1 METVMRYEILLVDD
15 DLLVRQVVAE
25 EIEEAGHIVMTA
37 SSGAAAVAILA
48 ANRTFDLVLVDYSMP
63 DMTGLEVIRLIR
75 ANLPDLKVNFAL
87 FTAYDEIPG
96 GQGAFEPW
104 PIVGKATRSAE
115 LLKAVEAAARGEQLD
130 LAADAKLSRV
140 EQMLTQSETEPA
152 DENLSHPVDDPIS

>member
-37 SSGAAAVAILA
+37 GSGAAAVAILA
-48 ANRTFDLVLVDYSMP
+48 ANRAFDLVLVDYSMP

-96 GQGAFEPW
+96 GQDPSEPW

-115 LLKAVEAAARGEQLD
+115 LLKAVEAAARGEPPD

-140 EQMLTQSETEPA
+140 EQMLAQGEP
-152 DENLSHPVDDPIS
+152 ENAAKDLDRPVDDPIS

>member
-25 EIEEAGHIVMTA
+25 EIEEAGHVVMTA
-37 SSGAAAVAILA
+37 GSGAAAMAILA
-48 ANRTFDLVLVDYSMP
+48 ANRAFDLVLVDYSMP

-96 GQGAFEPW
+96 GQNPAEPW

-115 LLKAVEAAARGEQLD
+115 LVKAVEAAARGEPLD
-130 LAADAKLSRV
+130 LAPDAKLSRV
-140 EQMLTQSETEPA
+140 EQMLAHTEA
-152 DENLSHPVDDPIS
+152 DHLDQIVDDPA